1 MSAGTITLIV
11 NLVLLFFV
19 LMGFLDGLRK
29 GLKRQALWS
38 GFLVGAIVLAFIF
51 TPLITNGII
60 DIRFTIDGTNQS
72 LRDLILS
79 FITQN
84 EVVGGMYVE
93 GSSFAGVVDNLPV
106 MIANL
111 VVFVLALYVF
121 MFLMWIIYLIVAHFV
136 FKKKKA

>member
-1 MSAGTITLIV
+1 MSAGLITLIA

-29 GLKRQALWS
+29 GLKKQALWLA
-38 GFLVGAIVLAFIF
+38 FFTGAIVLAFIF

-60 DIRFTIDGTNQS
+60 DISFNIDGQNQS
-72 LRDLILS
+72 LRDMIVNA
-79 FITQN
+79 ITQQ
-84 EVVGGMYVE
+84 EIVGGLYQE
-93 GSSFAGVVDNLPV
+93 GSSFAGIVDNFPV

-121 MFLMWIIYLIVAHFV
+121 LF
-136 FKKKKA
+136 